1 MERKKTKQSAPP
13 APPQTQ
19 LYEVEAIIGKVII
32 IFCRGLAELEK
43 SIASSGKDTLSK
55 RVLGN
60 HPAIWSPSLNSSKSS
75 INRADSKR
83 KLPKEKKKSN
93 KNLLMLPH
101 LQTTSSFHPTKNQK
115 AENHQREGERRMLS
129 SKRKRGSKKEQL

>member
-1 MERKKTKQSAPP
+1 MERKKNKQSAPP

-19 LYEVEAIIGKVII
+19 LYEVEAIIGKVIT

-101 LQTTSSFHPTKNQK
+101 LQTTS
-115 AENHQREGERRMLS
+115 
-129 SKRKRGSKKEQL
+129 